1 VSSIL
6 DRLREVEGTTF
17 PKEAGSGARRD
28 VAQASRLH
36 LHQPFVVSE
45 GAPFTTKSTKHTKPQ
60 RGQKRNSAP
69 NGRPSGRSRG
79 ITVLYRLFAGVLV
92 LLVVLMVWR
101 PWSSQPLA
109 GREGRGLT
117 PAPSPPTPTRRSGDQ
132 GSGGIV
138 HESPPAAGAKE
149 LSPPPIARADA
160 QPQVEG
166 PVAGDQGSG
175 GTVPEAPPAV
185 APPVADDAPTKAFLR
200 TLTVTGIYQDAG
212 GYIAFINGRAFQE
225 GDKIEQVEIA
235 EITSGRI
242 AFAHKGKRYILHLR

>member
-1 VSSIL
+1 MSSIL
-6 DRLREVEGTTF
+6 DRLREVEGTTS
-17 PKEAGSGARRD
+17 PREVGADKRLSPGRSPMPPDRGARD
-28 VAQASRLH
+28 WGSRVRVWLC
-36 LHQPFVVSE
+36 
-45 GAPFTTKSTKHTKPQ
+45 
-60 RGQKRNSAP
+60 
-69 NGRPSGRSRG
+69 
-79 ITVLYRLFAGVLV
+79 RLFPGVLA
-92 LLVVLMVWR
+92 LLVVLMVWK

-149 LSPPPIARADA
+149 LSLPPIARADA

-166 PVAGDQGSG
+166 PGAGDQGSG

>member
-1 VSSIL
+1 
-6 DRLREVEGTTF
+6 
-17 PKEAGSGARRD
+17 
-28 VAQASRLH
+28 
-36 LHQPFVVSE
+36 
-45 GAPFTTKSTKHTKPQ
+45 
-60 RGQKRNSAP
+60 
-69 NGRPSGRSRG
+69 
-79 ITVLYRLFAGVLV
+79 
-92 LLVVLMVWR
+92 VLMVWR

-166 PVAGDQGSG
+166 PGAGDQGSG

>member
-1 VSSIL
+1 MSSIL
-6 DRLREVEGTTF
+6 DRLREVEGTTS
-17 PKEAGSGARRD
+17 PREVGADKRLSPGRSPMPPDRGARD
-28 VAQASRLH
+28 WGSRVRVWLC
-36 LHQPFVVSE
+36 
-45 GAPFTTKSTKHTKPQ
+45 
-60 RGQKRNSAP
+60 
-69 NGRPSGRSRG
+69 
-79 ITVLYRLFAGVLV
+79 RLFPGVLA

-132 GSGGIV
+132 GSGRIV

-149 LSPPPIARADA
+149 LSAPPIARADA

-166 PVAGDQGSG
+166 PGAGDQGSG

-235 EITSGRI
+235 EITFGRI